1 MRDVVLGILKSST
14 VFAELTGRNADVFY
28 ELGFCH
34 ALEKTA
40 VLIAQS
46 EADIPSDLRALKF
59 ITYNTADPDWAND
72 LKLSVT
78 DTLRSADS
86 EQSSSRFRLPGL
98 DDRETSDLARSFA
111 GLSPMQKRVFDHIKS
126 EPDGTSH
133 AALESAFTSIPR
145 SELFYRLETLR
156 LKGLIEPKSHGLWP
170 DGKPMFH
177 WQLSTKAKRII
188 G

>member
-1 MRDVVLGILKSST
+1 MPFGNLFDRYYERVYRPAIVDAGLEPQRADEIFTPGPFMRDVVLGILKSSI
-14 VFAELTGRNADVFY
+14 VLAELTGRNANVFY

-72 LKLSVT
+72 LKLSVR

-98 DDRETSDLARSFA
+98 DDRETSELARSFA
-111 GLSPMQKRVFDHIKS
+111 
-126 EPDGTSH
+126 
-133 AALESAFTSIPR
+133 
-145 SELFYRLETLR
+145 
-156 LKGLIEPKSHGLWP
+156 
-170 DGKPMFH
+170 
-177 WQLSTKAKRII
+177 
-188 G
+188 